1 MAEPVENVE
10 PTEGETKPEV
20 EATNL
25 ADSLDSDKHDSLLV
39 KDETLLELRSVPL
52 RLPSFSPLNVFSHT
66 CGWYWS

>member
-10 PTEGETKPEV
+10 STEGETKPEV

-52 RLPSFSPLNVFSHT
+52 PLPSFPPLNFFFRT
-66 CGWYWS
+66 CGSY